1 MRFFHISDLHFGKQ
15 LYGYDLTEEHRNFIR
30 QLGKYCEEYSPDAV
44 LIAGDIYDRAVPSAG
59 AVTLMDELLTTLS
72 SLGRFKSDL
81 QKKANDIMINPMEY
95 ISKSIISYKNP
106 ARPTADTYTT
116 SIYSGMIYNGY
127 C

>member
-1 MRFFHISDLHFGKQ
+1 MNSNGLHINENGFIEIDDEYLHSSS
-15 LYGYDLTEEHRNFIR
+15 N
-30 QLGKYCEEYSPDAV
+30 
-44 LIAGDIYDRAVPSAG
+44 
-59 AVTLMDELLTTLS
+59 DELLTTLS
-72 SLGRFKSDL
+72 SLGRFISDL